1 VTSEDIITAIAMAD
15 QINEKPEVEATASG
29 AQEVPA
35 AEKPTEP
42 SSIGNDAA
50 KADGEANKEDTKTAE
65 GKL

>member
-1 VTSEDIITAIAMAD
+1 MTSENIVTAIAMAD
-15 QINEKPEVEATASG
+15 QINEKPEVEVTAPG

-42 SSIGNDAA
+42 STIGNEAA

>member
-1 VTSEDIITAIAMAD
+1 MTSEDIITAIAMAD